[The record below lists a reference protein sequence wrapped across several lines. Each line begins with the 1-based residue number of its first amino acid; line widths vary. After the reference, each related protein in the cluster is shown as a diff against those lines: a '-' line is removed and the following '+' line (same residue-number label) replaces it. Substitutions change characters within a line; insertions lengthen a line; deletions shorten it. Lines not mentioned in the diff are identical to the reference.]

1 MAKIG
6 VLIFLTEAG
15 KEKRDLSKKS
25 VIEFNEAIKQH
36 VSPEKLS
43 HFMEVADKIN
53 ELIQEKNI
61 FKPKEI

>member
-1 MAKIG
+1 
-6 VLIFLTEAG
+6 
-15 KEKRDLSKKS
+15 